1 MISRLASAS
10 FVLLLMLLVA
20 ACCGNS
26 AVDCQDAHAD
36 SLYLRFNLTDS
47 ASGKGFRAREIDS
60 VLLIRK
66 TRARTATYTSP
77 DTARL
82 APDTVRIVRLP
93 TSVAD
98 FILLEQTA
106 PFTRKGLRRLPDY
119 DYTVYLPNSQ
129 EKLRYELTELD
140 IAGDFEADGCVTCYR
155 NRRKKLLVNGTP
167 VDVYSST
174 NHPEEK
180 PVVLS
185 R

>member
-36 SLYLRFNLTDS
+36 SLFLRFNLTDS

-60 VLLIRK
+60 VLLIRR
-66 TRARTATYTSP
+66 TRDTTATYIPP
-77 DTARL
+77 DSARL
-82 APDTVRIVRLP
+82 APDTVRVVRLP
-93 TSVAD
+93 SSVAD
-98 FILLEQTA
+98 YILLEQSG
-106 PFTRKGLRRLPDY
+106 PFTKKGLRRLPDY
-119 DYTVYLPNSQ
+119 DYTVYLPNTAA
-129 EKLRYELTELD
+129 KLRFELTMLEID
-140 IAGDFEADGCVTCYR
+140 GDFKADGCVTCYR
-155 NRRKKLLVNGTP
+155 NRQKKLLVNGQS

>member
-1 MISRLASAS
+1 MISRLASVC

-36 SLYLRFNLTDS
+36 SLFLRFNLQDS
-47 ASGKGFRAREIDS
+47 ASGNGFRVREIDS

-66 TRARTATYTSP
+66 IRDTTATYTPP
-77 DTARL
+77 DSSRL
-82 APDTVRIVRLP
+82 APDTVRVVRLP
-93 TSVAD
+93 TAVAD
-98 FILLEQTA
+98 YILLEHTA

-119 DYTVYLPNSQ
+119 DYTVYLPNTA
-129 EKLRYELTELD
+129 EKLRFELTMLE
-140 IAGDFEADGCVTCYR
+140 INGDFEADGCVTCYR
-155 NRRKKLLVNGTP
+155 NRRKQLLVNGKP
-167 VDVYSST
+167 VDVYSSN